1 MLNKDYVLS
10 RDVSIKQL
18 FYIKYEVMMERLYDF
33 TGPGSV
39 RLSAERSGADVCWR
53 TEDLKNHFK
62 VRSSSRKVRVS
73 DTFKNEKQ
81 IFLNECKS

>member
-39 RLSAERSGADVCWR
+39 RLSAECLL
-53 TEDLKNHFK
+53 EDGGFKKQSEVVLKEG
-62 VRSSSRKVRVS
+62 SSFRY
-73 DTFKNEKQ
+73 F
-81 IFLNECKS
+81 

>member
-10 RDVSIKQL
+10 RDASIKQL

-39 RLSAERSGADVCWR
+39 RLSAERLL
-53 TEDLKNHFK
+53 EDGGFKKQSEVVLKEGSSFRYFLKWKTDFFK
-62 VRSSSRKVRVS
+62 WM
-73 DTFKNEKQ
+73 
-81 IFLNECKS
+81 

>member
-10 RDVSIKQL
+10 RDVSIKRL

-39 RLSAERSGADVCWR
+39 RLSAERLL
-53 TEDLKNHFK
+53 EDGGFKKQSEVVLKEGLSF
-62 VRSSSRKVRVS
+62 RY
-73 DTFKNEKQ
+73 
-81 IFLNECKS
+81 FLK

>member
-10 RDVSIKQL
+10 RDASIKRL

-53 TEDLKNHFK
+53 TEDLKNK